1 MSITYQTHVLGAGRG
16 GLRTSLPKKHKPPP
30 PKPGLSLPNQIQ
42 ICHHLLSGLSRPSQV
57 QISDSLL
64 SGRSL
69 PNQVHIVDSLC
80 TLIYLPDSGHVQALI
95 QVISRA

>member
-1 MSITYQTHVLGAGRG
+1 MSIINLPNSCLGGGER
-16 GLRTSLPKKHKPPP
+16 GLRTNLPKKHKPPP

-57 QISDSLL
+57 QIFDSLL
-64 SGRSL
+64 SGLSL

-80 TLIYLPDSGHVQALI
+80 TLIYLPDSGHVQRL
-95 QVISRA
+95 VFL